1 MPKSGVVPGRR
12 CHYQAGARQTIV
24 LLHEGPHGWLQLVE
38 EGEREFK
45 QAGELQRFLCV
56 LIQTIAFFS
65 PVWLDL
71 PTWLLHPEKRR
82 AVQRSLWWNVHGH
95 VRLGVEKIRVGQQ
108 ILLTSTRQEEK
119 KTNWHFKRPPWLVCL
134 AWRWLIIHHHRK
146 GTWFGN
152 ALQWTISICAFT
164 ESIQVIKAEGRLA

>member
-1 MPKSGVVPGRR
+1 M
-12 CHYQAGARQTIV
+12 
-24 LLHEGPHGWLQLVE
+24 WLV
-38 EGEREFK
+38 
-45 QAGELQRFLCV
+45 
-56 LIQTIAFFS
+56 
-65 PVWLDL
+65 L

-82 AVQRSLWWNVHGH
+82 VVQRNLWWNVHGH

-119 KTNWHFKRPPWLVCL
+119 KRNWHFKRPPWLVCL

-152 ALQWTISICAFT
+152 ALQWTRSICAFT
-164 ESIQVIKAEGRLA
+164 ESVQVIKAEGDLHKEKPTKQFHSARICSFKANAAGNPNHGGKPLQLMCSQGRIWGHYPKSIYTKIPLF